1 MKQSARILTLLLAAL
16 MAFSILSACGSST
29 QEAAPTEEAS
39 EPADTAGA
47 AEEPAEEPA
56 EGGGTPANTS
66 RDLIVGTTSS
76 TCAFDPAME
85 YCDIGGALVYDTL
98 FVYDPDTG
106 ELEGRLAESWEYLD
120 DTTLEIHLRDE
131 VYFTNGEKL
140 CADDV
145 LFTLERFITE
155 GSRRANYFQAYDF
168 DACEIVDDLT
178 LILKTKEPYGPQINY
193 LAQEFCSIL
202 CKSYVESTDADAFWD
217 QPNGTGPYV
226 CTENVSGSYASYE
239 RKDDYW
245 GELPEAETITVR
257 TYSEAS
263 TMAIDLENGVLDM
276 AFGINSSDAER
287 FLNNTPDDLSVIL
300 APKHDSY
307 NLCLPEYVEAFEDIR
322 VREAIAY
329 AIDREAI
336 AGIGLGILGTI
347 VNSSMPDGV
356 DYQIDVY
363 DYEYNPDKAR
373 ELLADAGYSNGDIV
387 LNMVCFVG
395 EQTTMGEA
403 LQAYLAEVGITVNV
417 QSYDMA
423 TAVPMFI
430 AGETDMVWNSLGSTS
445 ACDPAQVYAN
455 TGETSTNTSVK
466 INDESVV
473 AALNKGSASVDDATR
488 QVCYEE
494 VQHWLQDNCRYI
506 PIANLNICYAFNTS
520 RVAEFNTTTPA
531 GPNLCFVHFA

>member
-1 MKQSARILTLLLAAL
+1 MKHSARILALLLAA
-16 MAFSILSACGSST
+16 MMVFSLLSACGSQKQETAQETPQETAADSST
-29 QEAAPTEEAS
+29 
-39 EPADTAGA
+39 
-47 AEEPAEEPA
+47 PAEEVEEESA
-56 EGGGTPANTS
+56 PANTS
-66 RDLIVGTTSS
+66 RDLVVGTTSA
-76 TCAFDPAME
+76 TCAFDPAMD

-98 FVYDPDTG
+98 FVYNPDTG

-120 DTTLEIHLRDE
+120 DTTLEIHLRDN

-140 CADDV
+140 CAEDV

-168 DACEIVDDLT
+168 EACEIVDDLT
-178 LILKTKEPYGPQINY
+178 VILKTKEPYGPQLNY
-193 LAQEFCSIL
+193 LAQQFSSIL
-202 CKSYVESTDADAFWD
+202 CKSYVEANDAEAFWD
-217 QPNGTGPYV
+217 KPNGTGPYV

-263 TMAIDLENGVLDM
+263 TMAVDLENKVLDM
-276 AFGINSSDAER
+276 AFSLNSSDAER
-287 FLNNTPDDLSVIL
+287 FLNETPDYLNVIL
-300 APKHDSY
+300 ASKHDSY
-307 NLCLPEYVEAFEDIR
+307 NLCLPEYVEAFQDIR

-336 AGIGLGILGTI
+336 AGVGLGVLGTI
-347 VNSSMPDGV
+347 ADSSMPDGV
-356 DYQIDVY
+356 DYKIDVY
-363 DYEYNPDKAR
+363 DYEYDPDKAR
-373 ELLADAGYSNGDIV
+373 ELLAEAEYADGDIV
-387 LNMVCFVG
+387 LDMVCFVG
-395 EQTTMGEA
+395 EQTSMGEA
-403 LQAYLAEVGITVNV
+403 LQAYLAEVGIVVNV

-430 AGETDMVWNSLGSTS
+430 AGDTDVVWNSLGSTS

-455 TGETSTNTSVK
+455 TGATSTNASVK
-466 INDESVV
+466 ITDETVV
-473 AALNKGSASVDDATR
+473 NALTEGSASVDAATR
-488 QVCYEE
+488 QSCYET
-494 VQHWLQDNCRYI
+494 VQNWLQDNCRYI
-506 PIANLNICYAFNTS
+506 PIANLNICYAYNTS